1 MSKEINLILNES
13 DLTSYALIN
22 KSKIESLKKQLELL
36 LQKKIRLEIQIKYL
50 KQTINKRTKNITF
63 QLKNKVQLENVTMP
77 VEIIDK
83 NQAFVSIP
91 EELGPEA
98 TQAIRELLSVY
109 KDLQKLNED
118 YEEQLKEILN

>member
-77 VEIIDK
+77 VEIIDE